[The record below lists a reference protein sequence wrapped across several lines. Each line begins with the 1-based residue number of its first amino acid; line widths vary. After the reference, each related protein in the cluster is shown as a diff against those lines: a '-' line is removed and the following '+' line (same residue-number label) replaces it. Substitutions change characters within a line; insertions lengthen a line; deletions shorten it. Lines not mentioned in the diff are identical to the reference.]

1 MKHLLND
8 LSSEEKNSIL
18 EQHNGGMKIDT
29 SKFRTLLESKLGNS
43 KPLVN
48 EEEEEELVVVDA
60 SEIKPE
66 EMECFRDSTEEEL
79 KVAGLTD
86 GKRPKKPKTKIK
98 HKKCQ
103 TTIRTKGPTQTWRS
117 TNW

>member
-8 LSSEEKNSIL
+8 MSLEEKNSIR
-18 EQHNGGMKIDT
+18 EQHAGGIQIDT
-29 SKFRTLLESKLGNS
+29 TKFKTLLETKLGDA
-43 KPLVN
+43 KPLVI
-48 EEEEEELVVVDA
+48 ESEEEELIVVDA

-66 EMECFRDSTEEEL
+66 EMECFKDSTEEEL
-79 KVAGLTD
+79 RAAGLTD

-103 TTIRTKGPTQTWRS
+103 TTIKTKGPTQTWRS